1 MIRNA
6 LLVMLSI
13 IFLVTAGSLTYV
25 FYYNTKAQIAED
37 KEKLMAERPQKEKEE
52 PKTLREQIKQ
62 KQKEKEDK
70 KKAKEEAEKRGNKVD
85 ADDAAKEDV
94 AHLVQDMYIT
104 PLSANDRAYEYEEH
118 DDEAGI
124 FLHPY
129 VIEHK
134 GASTTLHLKAGNR
147 GGAAVNFD
155 TIVVKC
161 DSGEKQLKFPAGA
174 EKTSDKAGL
183 VASFYDIQAAGDME
197 GIMHAIGGSNY
208 VQVAIAGHEE
218 ENKILSPA
226 EIKQFRNVM
235 LLYDELKGSN

>member
-37 KEKLMAERPQKEKEE
+37 KEKRIAEMPPKEE
-52 PKTLREQIKQ
+52 PKTLRDQIKQ

-70 KKAKEEAEKRGNKVD
+70 LKAKKEAEKRGNKVD
-85 ADDAAKEDV
+85 AEDEAKEDI

-118 DDEAGI
+118 DDAGI

-134 GASTTLHLKAGNR
+134 GGATTLHLKAGNR
-147 GGAAVNFD
+147 GGAPMNFD
-155 TIVVKC
+155 TIVIKC
-161 DSGEKQLKFPAGA
+161 DSGEKQLKFPAGGQSSSA
-174 EKTSDKAGL
+174 QGGL
-183 VASFYDIQAAGDME
+183 AASFYDVQAAGDIE
-197 GIMHAIGGSNY
+197 NIMHAIAGSNY
-208 VQVAIAGHEE
+208 VQVAISGHEE
-218 ENKILSPA
+218 ENKILSPS
-226 EIKQFRNVM
+226 EIKQFRNIM

>member
-13 IFLVTAGSLTYV
+13 IFLATAGSLTYV

-37 KEKLMAERPQKEKEE
+37 KEKLMAERSQKEKEE

-70 KKAKEEAEKRGNKVD
+70 LKAKQEAEKRGNKKD
-85 ADDAAKEDV
+85 AEDEAKEDI

-118 DDEAGI
+118 NDEAGI
-124 FLHPY
+124 FFHPY

-134 GASTTLHLKAGNR
+134 GASTTLHLKAGSR
-147 GGAAVNFD
+147 GNSQMNFD
-155 TIVVKC
+155 TIIVKC
-161 DSGEKQLKFPAGA
+161 DSGEKQLKFSGGQSAVN
-174 EKTSDKAGL
+174 KSGL
-183 VASFYDIQAAGDME
+183 VASFYDMQVSGDIE
-197 GIMHAIGGSNY
+197 SIMHAIAGSNY

-218 ENKILSPA
+218 ENKILSPS
-226 EIKQFRNVM
+226 EIKQFRNIM